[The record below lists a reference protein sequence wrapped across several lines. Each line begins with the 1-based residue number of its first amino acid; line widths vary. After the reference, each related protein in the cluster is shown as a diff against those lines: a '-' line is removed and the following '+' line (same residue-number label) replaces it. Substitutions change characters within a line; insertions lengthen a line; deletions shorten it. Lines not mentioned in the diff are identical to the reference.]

1 MIIGFIL
8 VSTIEN
14 ILKDN
19 SMVNIETIEVKSK
32 INNHNLDGSSVLSK
46 IIIVE
51 EVGQKIKLSSSWVI
65 ANLWASTLW
74 DNKTLKI

>member
-1 MIIGFIL
+1 MIIRFIP

-46 IIIVE
+46 ITIVE
-51 EVGQKIKLSSSWVI
+51 EVGQKIKLSSS
-65 ANLWASTLW
+65 
-74 DNKTLKI
+74 

>member
-1 MIIGFIL
+1 MIIGFIP

-32 INNHNLDGSSVLSK
+32 INNHNLDGGSVLSK

>member
-1 MIIGFIL
+1 MIIGFIP

-46 IIIVE
+46 ITIVE
-51 EVGQKIKLSSSWVI
+51 EVGQKIKLSSS
-65 ANLWASTLW
+65 
-74 DNKTLKI
+74 